1 MAGVSLNLF
10 LEKQEKIWIGEKWV
24 FRVYEKA
31 EDIYIKLLL
40 KAARRTASCQP
51 LSIVRC
57 SGAEFFILEQTK
69 NRNRW
74 EG

>member
-1 MAGVSLNLF
+1 M
-10 LEKQEKIWIGEKWV
+10 
-24 FRVYEKA
+24 YEKA

>member
-1 MAGVSLNLF
+1 M
-10 LEKQEKIWIGEKWV
+10 
-24 FRVYEKA
+24 YEKP
-31 EDIYIKLLL
+31 EDIYVKLVL

-51 LSIVRC
+51 LTIVRC
-57 SGAEFFILEQTK
+57 SGAEFFILEQTDKQTK